1 MFFGFVIVYIIGGVV
16 WLGRLVMFGSWN
28 KYIKEWNIL
37 NLGWRVLEN
46 VLKCNCLGKV
56 NIIS

>member
-1 MFFGFVIVYIIGGVV
+1 MFFVFVIVFIIGGVV

-37 NLGWRVLEN
+37 NLGWKVLEN
-46 VLKCNCLGKV
+46 VFKCNCLG
-56 NIIS
+56 